1 MVSLN
6 LGNGHLYGFA
16 ARHVLEDLSRITVV
30 RLRVLLLLVVV
41 LTTPHKVHAY
51 SVLAHE
57 AAIDATW
64 DNSIEPLLRRRF
76 PRATAD
82 ALLRARSFAY
92 GGSVIQDLGY
102 YPFGSRFFSN
112 LLHYV
117 RSGDFVEA
125 LLRDARDIDEL
136 AFAVGALAHYANDNT
151 GHPEGVNRSVPMA
164 YPKLRLKFGD
174 QVTYVDAPKQHVI
187 VEFSF
192 DVVQAAG
199 GTYLPEAYQRF
210 IGFRVASSLL
220 QRAFQETYGLEMKD
234 VFADMDRS
242 IATYRYSVSEI
253 IPALTEAAWRDKHD
267 EIVQLHPALERTGFV
282 FAYGRPAF
290 EREFGRDYQRPG
302 WFARFLGFI
311 YRIVPKVGPL
321 APLSFKTPT
330 PEAEALFARSF
341 RDSSA
346 RLRDLLREVGTRQFE
361 FPNTNFDTGRPTA
374 RGAYALADETWGELL
389 KRLDKHHFEGVDH
402 VLQGRMLAFYGDR
415 PEGPAASRHERQ
427 HRADVQRR
435 LDALARFQP

>member
-1 MVSLN
+1 V
-6 LGNGHLYGFA
+6 
-16 ARHVLEDLSRITVV
+16 
-30 RLRVLLLLVVV
+30 LLVVM

-57 AAIDATW
+57 AAIDVTW

-76 PRATAD
+76 PNATAD

-151 GHPEGVNRSVPMA
+151 GHPEAVNRSVPLA
-164 YPKLRLKFGD
+164 YPKLALKFGD
-174 QVTYVDAPKQHVI
+174 QVTYVEAPKQHVI

-192 DVVQAAG
+192 DVVQAAD
-199 GTYLPEAYQRF
+199 GTYVPEAYQRF

-220 QRAFQETYGLEMKD
+220 QRAFQETYGLQMKD

-242 IATYRYSVSEI
+242 VATYRYSVSEI

-267 EIVQLHPALERTGFV
+267 DIIQLHPALERTGFV
-282 FAYGRPAF
+282 FAYGRSAF
-290 EREFGRDYQRPG
+290 ERDYGHDYQRPG
-302 WFARFLGFI
+302 WFARFLAFI
-311 YRIVPKVGPL
+311 YRFVPKVGPL

-341 RDSSA
+341 RDA
-346 RLRDLLREVGTRQFE
+346 GVRLRGLLREVGTRQFE
-361 FPNTNFDTGRPTA
+361 FPNTNLDTGRPTA
-374 RGAYALADETWGELL
+374 RGTYPLADETWAELL
-389 KRLDKHHFEGVDH
+389 KRLDKQHFEGVDR
-402 VLQGRMLAFYGDR
+402 VLRTSILDYYGAR
-415 PEGPAASRHERQ
+415 RENQVASRDEQRP
-427 HRADVQRR
+427 RADLQRR
-435 LDALARFQP
+435 LNALVRFQP